1 MGRRVADS
9 SSPSSGVDGVV
20 DGEAHL
26 MPDGVKQRKHIEIV
40 SMESEKPSAPREAIE
55 LIVMEA
61 RDFTFVILVRLYP
74 RGHRSLHDRWD
85 DVWHC
90 K

>member
-9 SSPSSGVDGVV
+9 SRPSSGVDGVV
-20 DGEAHL
+20 EGEAHL

-40 SMESEKPSAPREAIE
+40 SREKGKPPAPMVATE

-61 RDFTFVILVRLYP
+61 RDFRFVILVRLYP
-74 RGHRSLHDRWD
+74 SVIARSF
-85 DVWHC
+85 
-90 K
+90 